1 MCFDLTLNHLIMNN
15 KITSLSNL
23 IREAGFAKPGN
34 ICSEPATNVFEDGVC
49 APDVLHV
56 HERDTPTVN
65 RISI

>member
-1 MCFDLTLNHLIMNN
+1 MCFDN
-15 KITSLSNL
+15 KITSLFNL

-34 ICSEPATNVFEDGVC
+34 ICSDPVEDGVHVC